1 MQVPLRPAWLALAGV
16 GTAWAAASRRRRR
29 TDRIAS
35 WQQDAA
41 PVLRGLKQL
50 LGMDDG
56 PIGWAPIA
64 ELDTLE
70 RYQVAQVMQGLGYAL
85 EDVMAYLGEPDLVAA
100 LQRAQDA
107 RAESASQMARAF
119 MAGEGAA
126 SYGG

>member
-1 MQVPLRPAWLALAGV
+1 
-16 GTAWAAASRRRRR
+16 
-29 TDRIAS
+29 
-35 WQQDAA
+35 
-41 PVLRGLKQL
+41 
-50 LGMDDG
+50 MDDG

-70 RYQVAQVMQGLGYAL
+70 RFEVAQVMQGLGYAL

-126 SYGG
+126 NYGG